1 MQIFFTEPSL
11 VGFASKDQDLS
22 SWPPSQITD
31 SPVIWFQRR
40 WGVRSYSEGCC
51 GAKIFRIRWVEW
63 SWPGRVP
70 SGPSRTGP
78 PSATLPPAHLA
89 LHTQQRRWLLRLQ
102 TGVRPC
108 PRLDICKRPSLGRG
122 RRVEGCQWW
131 RLRGD
136 KDHQLLTFACFKI
149 NIFFHVK
156 ENKPRKCWKST
167 FTALSFVLLLGS
179 LQAGW
184 SPGGSNVLTGGNFW
198 SNIWERVTVSI
209 QQLVCTWGKGE
220 ESETW
225 FNYAMFCFPFQM
237 DGFLWTEKG
246 KHVSLC

>member
-131 RLRGD
+131 R
-136 KDHQLLTFACFKI
+136 QLECHMSDQI
-149 NIFFHVK
+149 H
-156 ENKPRKCWKST
+156 WS
-167 FTALSFVLLLGS
+167 LSGRWTPEGFSLVRSHPSSGTTLHCTSGS
-179 LQAGW
+179 
-184 SPGGSNVLTGGNFW
+184 V
-198 SNIWERVTVSI
+198 RRR
-209 QQLVCTWGKGE
+209 
-220 ESETW
+220 
-225 FNYAMFCFPFQM
+225 
-237 DGFLWTEKG
+237 
-246 KHVSLC
+246 